1 MAILASVLENL
12 LTRAGIDTKNEAFL
26 KLIQSKELSTIE
38 LGDELTQP
46 LNSLITVADA
56 KRNIELKN
64 HFYASALD
72 PLDSKVKE
80 WAKEH
85 GIEEADLTDIL
96 SDKSTFNR
104 VDKAVKKI
112 AELKSKAAGAD
123 NKGDKEKY
131 VQQIKEL
138 SDKITAITA
147 EKTTELNG
155 LKAKYESDLLE
166 MEDDIFLSKQ
176 PLPGIYAADVERKM
190 AKMFIAQELEK
201 HNAKK
206 IKKDGKIKIV
216 AKDDENFPILVES
229 KELDYE
235 TLTTA
240 ALAGNK
246 FLKVKDAGNNQQ
258 NQNQNAHNNNGEN
271 KNQNPHIQ
279 DVHASLDSFY
289 FHNANLLKIS
299 FGTK

>member
-80 WAKEH
+80 WAKDH

-155 LKAKYESDLLE
+155 LKASYEAQLMDK
-166 MEDDIFLSKQ
+166 DIDMTLSTQ
-176 PLPGIYAADVERKM
+176 PLPGQFTPEVERKM
-190 AKMFIAQELEK
+190 ARMFIEQELEK
-201 HNAKK
+201 HKAKM
-206 IKKDGKIKIV
+206 IQKDGKLKIV
-216 AKDDENFPILVES
+216 AKDDENFPIFVDN
-229 KELDYE
+229 KELDFS

-258 NQNQNAHNNNGEN
+258 NQNQNAHNNNGDN

-279 DVHASLDSFY
+279 DVHASLDNDIAFM
-289 FHNANLLKIS
+289 NGA
-299 FGTK
+299 

>member
-38 LGDELTQP
+38 VGDELTQP

-72 PLDSKVKE
+72 PLDSKVKD
-80 WAKEH
+80 WAKQY
-85 GIEEADLTDIL
+85 GIEETDLTEIL
-96 SDKSTFNR
+96 ADKSTFNR
-104 VDKAVKKI
+104 VDKAMAKI

-279 DVHASLDSFY
+279 DVHASLDSDIEFMKG
-289 FHNANLLKIS
+289 A
-299 FGTK
+299 